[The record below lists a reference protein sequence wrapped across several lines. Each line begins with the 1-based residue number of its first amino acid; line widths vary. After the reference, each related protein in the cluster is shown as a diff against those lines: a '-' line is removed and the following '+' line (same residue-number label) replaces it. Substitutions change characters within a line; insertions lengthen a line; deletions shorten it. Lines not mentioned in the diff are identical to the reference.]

1 MKKGKSVKRQK
12 SIYEQTYG
20 WTNSSRAKKC
30 VPLDDNCVYQ
40 ERKVQSWKNLY
51 FLDRIPFLDLRS
63 EGLSNLAT
71 LSEPRFARSDNRSA
85 LLDILSFFPTTSES
99 ESSLSEIK
107 IRLRL
112 YSFPGH
118 TFGTME
124 EYIFHLKQQH
134 FSVLKWK

>member
-1 MKKGKSVKRQK
+1 M
-12 SIYEQTYG
+12 IYG

-85 LLDILSFFPTTSES
+85 LLDISP
-99 ESSLSEIK
+99 SSLRSRKEKSNRGKKSSSSFVFLYRPYYVTRKEDIFSIIALK
-107 IRLRL
+107 GYFLSTNWSKKVKLR
-112 YSFPGH
+112 
-118 TFGTME
+118 
-124 EYIFHLKQQH
+124 
-134 FSVLKWK
+134 